1 MGLVGSLVTCKKAG
15 FMEGVVRKIQFKPQI
30 GTVALLKLM
39 VTFIFFAYRRPLFR
53 AGPQF
58 RVSFFHPR
66 AMDIPPDQ

>member
-39 VTFIFFAYRRPLFR
+39 VTFIFLPTDDRCSAQDPNF
-53 AGPQF
+53 G
-58 RVSFFHPR
+58 
-66 AMDIPPDQ
+66 